1 MKKMMM
7 TLAAALAAT
16 LVAAPVH
23 AYTAEDCERGYRIYN
38 HPSKG
43 EQRVPVSMRYCPI
56 EGENPNMDNPNAT
69 LDINTGMMELKMPS
83 ARVVR
88 GTQMKTARIGIKFSN
103 VVNIVG
109 YRETDGSVNEECIE
123 CSTVTN
129 VYGEPH
135 GSANYA
141 RGACSSG
148 DQISAAEFTGQFKT
162 IGMFEP
168 TEWGA
173 TKRFDMNKF
182 LCGHPQPGTTFRV
195 EFRGIN
201 QGNFKRDLVYDYP
214 FPRGNGCHGY
224 YCFVTVTLQ

>member
-43 EQRVPVSMRYCPI
+43 EQRLPVSMKYCPI
-56 EGENPNMDNPNAT
+56 EGTNPQSVNPSAT
-69 LDINTGMMELKMPS
+69 LSINTGMMTLKMPP
-83 ARVVR
+83 ARVVS
-88 GTQMKTARIGIKFSN
+88 GTTMKTAAIQITFSN
-103 VVNIVG
+103 VLNIVA
-109 YRETDGSVNEECIE
+109 YRGANGNIIPGRCTQ
-123 CSTVTN
+123 CSNATE

-141 RGACSSG
+141 RGACGSG
-148 DQISAAEFTGQFKT
+148 DQISAAHQTGHFKE
-162 IGMFEP
+162 IGSIGFGE
-168 TEWGA
+168 
-173 TKRFDMNKF
+173 TKSFDMNKY
-182 LCGHPQPGTTFRV
+182 LCGNPQPGTTFRV
-195 EFRGIN
+195 EFRGK
-201 QGNFKRDLVYDYP
+201 QGSFRRGMVYDYP

-224 YCFVTVTLQ
+224 YCFVTVTLE